1 MTWCERGRQRERRE
15 GKPGVFVSKNRKNL
29 VRGKSPFPNLNA
41 VRQRNKL
48 PSKEVESLALEAFR
62 LGKIRS

>member
-1 MTWCERGRQRERRE
+1 MREGERERERRE
-15 GKPGVFVSKNRKNL
+15 GKPGVFLSKNRKNL
-29 VRGKSPFPNLNA
+29 VRGKSPFPNLDA

-48 PSKEVESLALEAFR
+48 PSEKVESLALEALK

>member
-1 MTWCERGRQRERRE
+1 MTWRKRGRQRERRE
-15 GKPGVFVSKNRKNL
+15 GKPGVFVSKNRKKL
-29 VRGKSPFPNLNA
+29 GRGKSPFPNLNA
-41 VRQRNKL
+41 VRQWNKL

>member
-1 MTWCERGRQRERRE
+1 MTWRERGRQRERRE
-15 GKPGVFVSKNRKNL
+15 GKPGVFVSKNRKTL

-62 LGKIRS
+62 LGQIRS